1 MNLLI
6 RRAGRRLVRVSMS
19 GSEKRQRD
27 QLLQIRLSKEEWTHI
42 CQAADQVGLSAAS
55 HARTVLLGARV
66 IRSVRRPPIDR
77 TAVAQLLALLGQVAT
92 DLRTLS
98 RPSSSA
104 RANNDDREKLGDC
117 LLNVSEMR
125 DALMSALRRHP

>member
-1 MNLLI
+1 
-6 RRAGRRLVRVSMS
+6 MS